1 MIKNNISC
9 FDCPNSNC
17 FIKNY
22 CSTEM
27 MQQMDEIKIINRF
40 SKKQLIFHEGNP
52 TDGIYF
58 IQKGIIKIV
67 KKGAFEKNQIVRV
80 STAGD
85 FLGHRGFSS
94 NNTYPVSAE
103 SVTDSMV
110 CFVGK
115 KFFYRI
121 LEETPK
127 LTINLMLFLA
137 DEINYEEARLR
148 DMSIFNVREK
158 VAKALI
164 MLFEKFGLND
174 ANQINHLE
182 ELNRQDI
189 AELVGLNPNQVTK
202 ILAELKED
210 KIIETDNKKIK
221 IIDLKKLEKIISL

>member
-9 FDCPNSNC
+9 FNCPNSNC
-17 FIKNY
+17 FIKKY
-22 CSTEM
+22 CSTELI
-27 MQQMDEIKIINRF
+27 QKMDEIKIINRF

-58 IQKGIIKIV
+58 IQKGIIKVV
-67 KKGAFEKNQIVRV
+67 KKGAFNKNQIVRI
-80 STAGD
+80 STEGD
-85 FLGHRGFSS
+85 FLGHRGFST

-103 SVTDSMV
+103 SLSDSLV

-115 KFFYRI
+115 MFFYKI

-148 DMSIFNVREK
+148 DMAVFNVREK
-158 VAKALI
+158 VAKAII
-164 MLFEKFGLND
+164 MLIEKFGLNN
-174 ANQINHLE
+174 ANEINYLE
-182 ELNRQDI
+182 EFTRQDI

-202 ILAELKED
+202 ILAEFKED
-210 KIIETDNKKIK
+210 NIIETDNKKIK
-221 IIDLKKLEKIISL
+221 IIDLKKLEKIILI